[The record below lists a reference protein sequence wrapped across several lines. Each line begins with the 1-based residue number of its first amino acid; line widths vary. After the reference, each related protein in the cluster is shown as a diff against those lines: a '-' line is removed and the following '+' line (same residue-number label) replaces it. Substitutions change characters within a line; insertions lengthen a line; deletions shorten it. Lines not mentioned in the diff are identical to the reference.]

1 MDNEDFEAD
10 WTQCEALLKKSH
22 VPPSYPVF
30 LRMYVLCLP
39 HRDETIEIRSIE
51 LIHTVPISHKIEQET
66 FFLHIGH
73 YGHQETQNFMLIQ
86 NLKTKLRKSALI
98 KSYF

>member
-10 WTQCEALLKKSH
+10 CTPCEAHLKKSR

-30 LRMYVLCLP
+30 LRMYVLRLP
-39 HRDETIEIRSIE
+39 HRDETTEIRSIE
-51 LIHTVPISHKIEQET
+51 LRHTVPISHKIEQET
-66 FFLHIGH
+66 FFLHIGQ
-73 YGHQETQNFMLIQ
+73 YGYQKTQNFMLIP